1 MQKVRGI
8 LIGRMQPVHNGHME
22 VIKQIL
28 NEVDEII
35 IGIGS
40 AQASHELKDPF
51 TAGERVVMMSQALAE
66 RDIDPSRYYIIPM
79 QDINFNAIW
88 VSHVKML
95 TPPFNIVYSGNPL
108 VKQLFSEEG
117 YEVRQPPLYD
127 RLHLSGSEVRRRIL
141 NDENWQELGNS
152 LNQIAHRLIGDN
164 RFIDEMEPKLVGRTG
179 DGRDIVVTWQRSEW
193 SFRDFPEDIVGGP
206 SDRDDEHSI
215 NMGVI
220 YLYESKDDP
229 LDGRITP
236 INKWSD
242 ALSRNPVF
250 FKTTAETK
258 RMREL
263 AQERIGWLKKL
274 NEELEDKQIIVKIGL
289 KPDPE
294 YGFDDDQFE
303 YIWFEPTEFCGD
315 RFTATLT
322 QDAFYVDGMV
332 EGVQRECTY
341 DEIVDWRVYT
351 PQESYNPDNIF
362 KYLSE

>member
-108 VKQLFSEEG
+108 VKQLFREEG

-141 NDENWQELGNS
+141 NDENWQELVPKASVDLIREINGVD
-152 LNQIAHRLIGDN
+152 RLKNLSVKEI
-164 RFIDEMEPKLVGRTG
+164 
-179 DGRDIVVTWQRSEW
+179 
-193 SFRDFPEDIVGGP
+193 
-206 SDRDDEHSI
+206 SD
-215 NMGVI
+215 
-220 YLYESKDDP
+220 L
-229 LDGRITP
+229 
-236 INKWSD
+236 
-242 ALSRNPVF
+242 
-250 FKTTAETK
+250 
-258 RMREL
+258 
-263 AQERIGWLKKL
+263 
-274 NEELEDKQIIVKIGL
+274 
-289 KPDPE
+289 
-294 YGFDDDQFE
+294 
-303 YIWFEPTEFCGD
+303 
-315 RFTATLT
+315 
-322 QDAFYVDGMV
+322 
-332 EGVQRECTY
+332 
-341 DEIVDWRVYT
+341 
-351 PQESYNPDNIF
+351 
-362 KYLSE
+362 